1 MISIILPTY
10 NNEKTIFDSI
20 NSILNQNYCNFELII
35 INDFSTDKT
44 KQIIKSFND
53 NRIIYLENKK
63 NIGSTKSILRGIDK
77 AKGDYIARMDG
88 DDIALPERLEIQLNY
103 LTLNPNIDLVA
114 SNIILFTGNK
124 VIGNSKLELFNSNN
138 INFYMR
144 TLGLPHMTW
153 MTKAEFFTNFKY
165 NPNILVAQDQD
176 LLLRAN
182 NFCQYTLLENPLI
195 FVRLQEKINVKYKL
209 KQIYNLLLARINYLN
224 SMKLFYYYPLI
235 FMSFI
240 RSAFFYIFSSNKL
253 DYEIN
258 TNSNSKYQAILDR
271 VVKGK

>member
-88 DDIALPERLEIQLNY
+88 DDISLPERLEIQLNY
-103 LTLNPNIDLVA
+103 LILNPNIDLVA
-114 SNIILFTGNK
+114 SNIILFTSNK

-153 MTKAEFFTNFKY
+153 MTKAEFFKNFKY
-165 NPNILVAQDQD
+165 NTYFKVAQDQD

-182 NFCQYTLLENPLI
+182 NFCKFALLKDPLL
-195 FVRLQEKINVKYKL
+195 FVRIPEKKNVKYKL
-209 KQIYNLLLARINYLN
+209 KQIYNLLLARISYLN
-224 SMKLFYYYPLI
+224 NMKLFYYYPLI
-235 FMSFI
+235 LISFI
-240 RSAFFYIFSSNKL
+240 RSAFYYIFSSKRI

-258 TNSNSKYQAILDR
+258 TNLNSKYQDILDK
-271 VVKGK
+271 VTKN